1 MSSSTAVSSS
11 TAGPSTPQLD
21 AKGCIADFDARAD
34 YYPDKQKLEFAK
46 NFTISYRKSYQLI
59 TVTPPGGAAESY
71 LLLHCGAPKPPLAGE
86 LAKAQVV
93 STPVRSLYSASTSHL
108 PSLVALDQLDTLTGV
123 ASASFVSEKQV
134 LDRFAQHRPVEFA
147 PTGPIDAE
155 RVVNGK
161 PDALVG
167 SGFPDESDGKVKAAG
182 VPVLQ
187 DVDFAESDP
196 LGRAEWIKFFAALTG
211 TEGKAGTIFDTIV
224 TDYRATAKVA
234 AAAQP
239 VQIVPGQ
246 PYQGTWYVP
255 GGKSWNAKLFAD
267 AGGSTAWANDSTA
280 ASIKTTFEAVYAKAA
295 RSPVWL
301 ASTTW
306 TTEKQALAE
315 DPRFAK
321 FAAFAAH
328 NVWNPVKGVTKAG
341 GNPYYELGVARPDL
355 VLADLVAIL
364 HPELMPGHE
373 FTFYLHLK

>member
-1 MSSSTAVSSS
+1 VVSGSTGA
-11 TAGPSTPQLD
+11 TAPAGPQLD
-21 AKGCIADFDARAD
+21 AKGCITDFDPRAD
-34 YYPDKQKLEFAK
+34 YYPDQQKLEFAK
-46 NFTISYRKSYQLI
+46 NFSISYRKSYQLL
-59 TVTPPGGAAESY
+59 TVTPPGGVAEKY
-71 LLLHCGAPKPPLAGE
+71 VLLHCGAPKPALTGDLAT
-86 LAKAQVV
+86 AQIVT
-93 STPVRSLYSASTSHL
+93 TPVRSLYSASTSHL
-108 PSLVALDQLDTLTGV
+108 PSLVELDQLDSLTGV
-123 ASASFVSEKQV
+123 ASAAFVSEKQV
-134 LDRFAQHRPVEFA
+134 LDRFAQHAPSEFA

-161 PDALVG
+161 PDVLVG
-167 SGFPDESDGKVKAAG
+167 SGFPDKSDGKMKAAG
-182 VPVLQ
+182 IPVLQ

-211 TEGKAGTIFDTIV
+211 TEGKAEPIFQQIV

-234 AAAQP
+234 AGAQP

-267 AGGSTAWANDSTA
+267 AGGRTAWAEDTTA
-280 ASIKTTFEAVYAKAA
+280 ASIQTTFEAVFAKAA

-315 DPRFAK
+315 DPRFAR

-355 VLADLVAIL
+355 VLADLVAIV
-364 HPELMPGHE
+364 HPERMPNHD
-373 FTFYLHLK
+373 FTFYLKLK